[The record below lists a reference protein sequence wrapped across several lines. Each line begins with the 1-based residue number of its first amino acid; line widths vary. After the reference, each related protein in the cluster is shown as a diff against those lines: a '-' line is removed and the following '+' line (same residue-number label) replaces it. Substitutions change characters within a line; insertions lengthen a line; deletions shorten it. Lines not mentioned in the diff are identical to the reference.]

1 MKLSYKQKIIKLLSE
16 PNYSPLKVNEILLK
30 LGIGRDE
37 RKKLKNI
44 LKKMTVSKVILKL
57 NSGGYII
64 NNNKKSPNKSSRDKS
79 KLSVK
84 DNAWL
89 IGKILKKNNEYFF
102 EPRGDNL
109 PTVEVG
115 NTKNQ
120 NLKNGSLV
128 LLKIDPKTKKSS
140 VEKVLGMSGEINSE
154 RKAILYDNRI
164 PEKFPK
170 NVSIEADTINKEVSV
185 SNDGNRKDLRKKLV
199 VTIDGD
205 DAKDFD
211 DAVCVEVSKSGFRLY
226 VSIADVSYYVKAKA
240 GLDKEARKRANSVY
254 LPGKVYPML
263 PEVLSNNLC
272 SLVPNQDRLTKTA
285 EINFS
290 TEGKLQGYKVYN
302 SIINSKARLTYTWVS
317 EMLSKRGPVSKENKE
332 VVNSLRDM
340 KRLYEKLKKIRLD
353 NGELEFDFPEPELI
367 RDKNGTVINIQKST
381 RNIAHG
387 MIEEF
392 MIAANNVVADYL
404 SKTKNG
410 SIYRIH
416 EEPDNASVFELKDS
430 LNEIGY
436 KLELNSKIKPLDIQ
450 KVIFKARGQM
460 DQNAVNMLVL
470 RSLKKAEYSTRE
482 IGHFGLALDKYT
494 HFTSPIRRYP
504 DLVIH
509 RLIDN
514 VLDKNGNKI
523 DINELNKVCE
533 HCSKVERVSDS
544 VERESIDLERAH
556 FMTRHVGSVHEG
568 TVISVLPFGMFVEID
583 TYFVEGFIPRA
594 EMRMGRKRRWFKIG
608 EKLRVKVTE
617 ADVEKRRITLSLAE

>member
-1 MKLSYKQKIIKLLSE
+1 MKLSYKQKIINLLSKPE
-16 PNYSPLKVNEILLK
+16 YAPLKANEILLK
-30 LGIGRDE
+30 LGLGRDE
-37 RKKLKNI
+37 RKKIKNI
-44 LKKMTVSKVILKL
+44 LKRMTVAKAILKL
-57 NSGGYII
+57 NSGGYIL
-64 NNNKKSPNKSSRDKS
+64 NNKKKAVKEISKPKGKLNGKS
-79 KLSVK
+79 
-84 DNAWL
+84 NAWL
-89 IGKILKKNNEYFF
+89 IGKITKKNDEYFF

-115 NTKNQ
+115 NTKNHQ
-120 NLKNGSLV
+120 LKNGSLV

-140 VEKVLGMSGEINSE
+140 VEKVLGISGEINSE
-154 RKAILYDNRI
+154 RKAILYENQV

-170 NVSIEADTINKEVSV
+170 NVSIEADQINKNVVETT
-185 SNDGNRKDLRKKLV
+185 GEKRKDLRKKLIF
-199 VTIDGD
+199 TIDGD

-211 DAVCVEVSKSGFRLY
+211 DAVCVEVTKSGYKLF
-226 VSIADVSYYVKAKA
+226 VSIADVSYYVKDHA

-272 SLVPNQDRLTKTA
+272 SLVPNEDRLTKTA
-285 EINFS
+285 EIDFS
-290 TEGKLQGYKVYN
+290 DEGVIQGYTVYN
-302 SIINSKARLTYTWVS
+302 SIINSKARLTYTGVS
-317 EMLSKRGPVSKENKE
+317 EMLSKRGPVSKEHKD
-332 VVNSLRDM
+332 VVNSLRNM
-340 KRLYEKLKKIRLD
+340 KKLYENLKKKRLD

-367 RDKNGTVINIQKST
+367 RDKNGKVIDIQKSK

-404 SKTKNG
+404 SKSKSG

-416 EEPDNASVFELKDS
+416 EEPDNASVYELKDA
-430 LNEIGY
+430 LNDIGY
-436 KLELNSKIKPLDIQ
+436 KLEINGDIEPLDIQ

-470 RSLKKAEYSTRE
+470 RSLKKAEYSTKE

-504 DLVIH
+504 DLIIH

-514 VLDKNGNKI
+514 LLDGNGNKI
-523 DINELNKVCE
+523 EINELNKICE

-544 VERESIDLERAH
+544 VERESMDLERAN
-556 FMTRHVGSVHEG
+556 FMTSHVGSEHQG

-594 EMRMGRKRRWFKIG
+594 EMKMGRKRRWFKIG
-608 EKLRVKVTE
+608 EKVKVKVTE
-617 ADVEKRRITLSLAE
+617 ADVEKRRITLSLAN

>member
-1 MKLSYKQKIIKLLSE
+1 MKLSYKQRIIKLLSK
-16 PNYSPLKVNEILLK
+16 PDYAPLKVNEILLK
-30 LGIGRDE
+30 LGMGRDE
-37 RKKLKNI
+37 RKKIKNL
-44 LKKMTVSKVILKL
+44 LKKMTVAKVILKL
-57 NSGGYII
+57 NSGGYIL
-64 NNNKKSPNKSSRDKS
+64 NSKNKTPKGSSKATGKLNSKS
-79 KLSVK
+79 
-84 DNAWL
+84 NAWL
-89 IGKILKKNNEYFF
+89 IGKILKKHDEYFF

-115 NTKNQ
+115 NTKNYR
-120 NLKNGSLV
+120 LKNGSLV

-140 VEKVLGMSGEINSE
+140 VEKVLGTSGEINSE
-154 RKAILYDNRI
+154 RKAILYENKI

-170 NVSIEADTINKEVSV
+170 NVSIEAEQINKNVSD
-185 SNDGNRKDLRKKLV
+185 SKDIKRKDLRKKLIF
-199 VTIDGD
+199 TIDGD

-211 DAVCVEVSKSGFRLY
+211 DAVCVEVTKYGFKLF
-226 VSIADVSYYVKAKA
+226 VSIADVSYYVKDKA

-272 SLVPNQDRLTKTA
+272 SLVPNEDRLTKTA
-285 EINFS
+285 EIDFTN
-290 TEGKLQGYKVYN
+290 EGILKGYEVYN

-317 EMLSKRGPVSKENKE
+317 QMLSKRGPVSKQHKDIIY
-332 VVNSLRDM
+332 SLRDM
-340 KRLYEKLKKIRLD
+340 KKLYEKLKKKRLD

-367 RDKNGTVINIQKST
+367 RDKNGKVVDIQKSK

-404 SKTKNG
+404 SKSKTG

-416 EEPDNASVFELKDS
+416 EEPDNASVFELKDA

-436 KLELNSKIKPLDIQ
+436 KLELNGSIEPSDIQ
-450 KVIFKARGQM
+450 KVIFKARGQT

-482 IGHFGLALDKYT
+482 LGHFGLALDKYT

-504 DLVIH
+504 DLIIH

-514 VLDKNGNKI
+514 QLDGKGNKI
-523 DINELNKVCE
+523 DLTELNNICE

-544 VERESIDLERAH
+544 VERESIDLERAN
-556 FMTRHVGSVHEG
+556 FMTKHVGTEHQG

-608 EKLRVKVTE
+608 EKLKVKVTE
-617 ADVEKRRITLSLAE
+617 ADVERRRITLSLVN

>member
-1 MKLSYKQKIIKLLSE
+1 MQ
-16 PNYSPLKVNEILLK
+16 
-30 LGIGRDE
+30 D
-37 RKKLKNI
+37 
-44 LKKMTVSKVILKL
+44 
-57 NSGGYII
+57 
-64 NNNKKSPNKSSRDKS
+64 
-79 KLSVK
+79 
-84 DNAWL
+84 
-89 IGKILKKNNEYFF
+89 
-102 EPRGDNL
+102 
-109 PTVEVG
+109 
-115 NTKNQ
+115 
-120 NLKNGSLV
+120 
-128 LLKIDPKTKKSS
+128 
-140 VEKVLGMSGEINSE
+140 
-154 RKAILYDNRI
+154 
-164 PEKFPK
+164 
-170 NVSIEADTINKEVSV
+170 
-185 SNDGNRKDLRKKLV
+185 
-199 VTIDGD
+199 
-205 DAKDFD
+205 
-211 DAVCVEVSKSGFRLY
+211 
-226 VSIADVSYYVKAKA
+226 KA

-272 SLVPNQDRLTKTA
+272 SLVPYEDRLTKTA
-285 EINFS
+285 EIDFTND
-290 TEGKLQGYKVYN
+290 GVLKGYKVYN

-317 EMLSKRGPVSKENKE
+317 KMLSKRGPVSREHKEI
-332 VVNSLRDM
+332 VYSLRNM
-340 KRLYEKLKKIRLD
+340 KKLFEKLKKIRLD

-367 RDKNGTVINIQKST
+367 RDKKGQVIDIQKSK

-387 MIEEF
+387 IIEEF

-404 SKTKNG
+404 SKSKAG

-416 EEPDNASVFELKDS
+416 EEPDNASVFELKDA

-436 KLELNSKIKPLDIQ
+436 KLELNGSIEPSDIQ

-504 DLVIH
+504 DLIIH

-514 VLDKNGNKI
+514 QLEGNGNKI
-523 DINELNKVCE
+523 DLTELNNICE

-544 VERESIDLERAH
+544 VERESMDLERAN
-556 FMTRHVGSVHEG
+556 FMTSHVGSEHQG
-568 TVISVLPFGMFVEID
+568 TVISVLPFGMFVELD

-617 ADVEKRRITLSLAE
+617 ADVERRRITLSLVN

>member
-1 MKLSYKQKIIKLLSE
+1 MKKSYKQRIINLLSI
-16 PNYSPLKVNEILLK
+16 PDYAPLKVNEILLK
-30 LGIGRDE
+30 LGMGRDE
-37 RKKLKNI
+37 RKKIKNL
-44 LKKMTVSKVILKL
+44 LKKMTVAKVILKL

-64 NNNKKSPNKSSRDKS
+64 NNKKKMVKEKS
-79 KLSVK
+79 KSTGKLNTK

-89 IGKILKKNNEYFF
+89 IGKILKKNDEYIF

-115 NTKNQ
+115 DTKN
-120 NLKNGSLV
+120 NRLKNGSLV

-140 VEKVLGMSGEINSE
+140 VEKVLGISGEINSE
-154 RKAILYDNRI
+154 RKAILYEHHI

-170 NVSIEADTINKEVSV
+170 NVAIEADKINKSV
-185 SNDGNRKDLRKKLV
+185 PENHDGKRKDLRNKLIF
-199 VTIDGD
+199 TIDGD

-211 DAVCVEVSKSGFRLY
+211 DAVCVEVVKSGYKLY
-226 VSIADVSYYVKAKA
+226 VSIADVSYYVKDKA
-240 GLDKEARKRANSVY
+240 GLDKEAKKRANSVY

-272 SLVPNQDRLTKTA
+272 SLVPNEDRLTKTA
-285 EINFS
+285 EIDFS
-290 TEGKLQGYKVYN
+290 DEGILQSYTVYN
-302 SIINSKARLTYTWVS
+302 SVINSKARLTYTWVS
-317 EMLSKRGPVSKENKE
+317 EILSKRGPVSKEHKD
-332 VVNSLRDM
+332 VVNGLRDM
-340 KRLYEKLKKIRLD
+340 KMLYEKLKKKRLD
-353 NGELEFDFPEPELI
+353 DGELEFDFPEPELI
-367 RDKNGTVINIQKST
+367 RDKNGTVINIQKSK

-404 SKTKNG
+404 SKSKAG

-416 EEPDNASVFELKDS
+416 EEPDNASVYELKDA

-436 KLELNSKIKPLDIQ
+436 KLELNSKIQPSDIQ

-460 DQNAVNMLVL
+460 NQNAVNMLVL

-504 DLVIH
+504 DLIVH

-514 VLDKNGNKI
+514 VLDGNVNKI
-523 DINELNKVCE
+523 EINELNKICE

-544 VERESIDLERAH
+544 VERESIDLERAN
-556 FMTRHVGSVHEG
+556 FMTSHVGSEHQG

-608 EKLRVKVTE
+608 EKLKVKVTE
-617 ADVEKRRITLSLAE
+617 ADVEKRRITLSLAN